1 MHLYLHVTDH
11 MFASHPVL
19 YTYPKNT
26 FCLLISVFFINN
38 TFMVNIVGISYLT
51 YRVYTWIQVTEDRK
65 KVPQCI
71 AYKAENWRES
81 CLTPFFPREPI
92 CERLKHLP
100 DQFTLLSSCLLVR
113 SQLKAPKI
121 EVELKFLSIRFSKRA
136 YVYYVFSLFNSK
148 TKRCKLY

>member
-1 MHLYLHVTDH
+1 MCFPHTLYNIRILKTQV
-11 MFASHPVL
+11 
-19 YTYPKNT
+19 
-26 FCLLISVFFINN
+26 CLLIRGFFFINN
-38 TFMVNIVGISYLT
+38 TFMVNIVGINYST
-51 YRVYTWIQVTEDRK
+51 PRVYTCIQVTEDRK

-71 AYKAENWRES
+71 AYMAENWRES
-81 CLTPFFPREPI
+81 CLTPFFSREPI

-121 EVELKFLSIRFSKRA
+121 EVELKFLPRRFSKRA
-136 YVYYVFSLFNSK
+136 YVCYVFSLFNSK